1 MLKIIS
7 SLIFFELL
15 KVLVEM
21 GYGDEIIF
29 FDVYFFV
36 YSMGSQVIRVDGL
49 LVSDLFQAIISLFE
63 LDSYV
68 SSLVMMAAVEGDIF
82 DFEVERRYRNAFLL

>member
-36 YSMGSQVIRVDGL
+36 YSMGS
-49 LVSDLFQAIISLFE
+49 
-63 LDSYV
+63 
-68 SSLVMMAAVEGDIF
+68 
-82 DFEVERRYRNAFLL
+82 